1 MIGDKTNIKKKKAD
15 KRRIMIPLIDK
26 VKYYFSQQPLP
37 HSALQVSSRYLSGIR
52 VSPNDRK
59 LKHYFVLPLPEDV
72 IASSFH
78 KKNIKDSAALENM
91 VQQGLAK
98 LHMTDHKVVLLL
110 PELSQK
116 TFVFVFDS
124 MPISPKEREQII
136 LFRIK
141 KQIPV
146 LPKDTRLSYAMINS
160 NTKKKV
166 LATISRSAVVE
177 EYEEIFS
184 RLRLRVRVVGVPSL
198 NLYNLIDSE
207 KDKDFMLIDLERDA
221 FSLLAITKSEIS
233 LYRQKPITED
243 FMDQKA
249 SMDQWMDIVQEV
261 ENTAQFVENKEKR
274 KIKCLWVRMGGF
286 GSAEDLLSS
295 LEERCQCPV
304 KAIES
309 SLEFNLPQEEKRL
322 LAPLLGQLS

>member
-1 MIGDKTNIKKKKAD
+1 MGDKTNIKEKKREEKNKIMSSLFD
-15 KRRIMIPLIDK
+15 KIM
-26 VKYYFSQQPLP
+26 YFFSEQPLP
-37 HSALQVSSRYLSGIR
+37 QSALQVSPRYISGIR
-52 VSPNDRK
+52 VSPNERK
-59 LKHYFVLPLPEDV
+59 LKHHFVFPLPEDV
-72 IASSFH
+72 ITSSFH
-78 KKNIKDSAALENM
+78 KKNIKDSAALEKI

-98 LHMTDHKVVLLL
+98 LHMTDHKIVFLL

-116 TFVFVFDS
+116 TFVFAFDS
-124 MPISPKEREQII
+124 MPVSSKERDQII

-146 LPKDTRLSYAMINS
+146 LPKDTRLSYTVIKS

-166 LATISRSAVVE
+166 LATIVRSTVVE
-177 EYEEIFS
+177 EFEEVFS
-184 RLRLRVRVVGVPSL
+184 RLRLKVRVVGVPSL
-198 NLYNLIDSE
+198 NLYNLIDRE

-221 FSLLAITKSEIS
+221 FSLLAITNSEIS

-249 SMDQWMDIVQEV
+249 SMDHLMNIVQEV
-261 ENTAQFVENKEKR
+261 ENTAQFVEKKEKR
-274 KIKCLWVRMGGF
+274 KIKCLWVRTGVF
-286 GSAEDLLSS
+286 GSAENILSS

-309 SLEFNLPQEEKRL
+309 SLRSNLPLKEKRL
-322 LAPLLGQLS
+322 IAPLLGQLS

>member
-1 MIGDKTNIKKKKAD
+1 MSDKTNIKKKKAE

-59 LKHYFVLPLPEDV
+59 LKHSFVLPLPEDV

-78 KKNIKDSAALENM
+78 KKNIKDNAALENI

-98 LHMTDHKVVLLL
+98 LHMTDHKVILLL

-116 TFVFVFDS
+116 TFVFAFDS
-124 MPISPKEREQII
+124 LPISPKEREQII

-146 LPKDTRLSYAMINS
+146 LPKDTRLSYSVIKS
-160 NTKKKV
+160 NAKKKV
-166 LATISRSAVVE
+166 LATIARSAVVE
-177 EYEEIFS
+177 EHEEVLS
-184 RLRLRVRVVGVPSL
+184 RLRLKVRVVGVPSL

-221 FSLLAITKSEIS
+221 FSLLAIINSEIS
-233 LYRQKPITED
+233 LYRQKPITAD
-243 FMDQKA
+243 FMGEA
-249 SMDQWMDIVQEV
+249 SRDHWMDIVQEV

-274 KIKCLWVRMGGF
+274 KIKCLWVRTGIF
-286 GSAEDLLSS
+286 GSAESILSS

-309 SLEFNLPQEEKRL
+309 SLKLNLPQEEKRL